1 MSPVFNEAKY
11 RALLEKLEIS
21 EVCYLNT
28 CIEDNISRFDAE
40 FYQKIYFEAEQK
52 VKANSWVTLKQLNV
66 CLDCSA
72 FYPSV
77 ANDYNFNFIGV
88 PFLRVN
94 EIIDGKII
102 FSDNTAFL
110 PESLIKEY
118 NDTIRLAYNNDILIA
133 KGGNTAGK
141 VGFISSKYDYYATCR
156 DVVILRTNKIS
167 KINPQILSLYLQC
180 DFGKLL
186 IEKTI
191 SQTGQP
197 HLTLPLLE
205 RLPIPLILEKIQY
218 GIKKCTDLSIQ
229 CSEKSHNIYV
239 KSEHLLLQELGL
251 PDWQPD
257 DESVATKTFAD
268 FQTSGRLDA
277 EYYQPKYDEYLAK
290 VKSYSGGVSILA
302 NHFEQNKATTTF
314 SLPQY
319 NYIEIGDINVGNG
332 EASFNLVQTEEL
344 PANAKYVIQQGDILI
359 SKVRPYRGAVSIIDF
374 EPQDVIA
381 SGAFTILRENGS
393 IRKEV
398 LSTLLRIPLYKD
410 WLLKWNVGSS
420 YPVIKDED
428 ILNLAIPV
436 IKQEIQDQIAEKVQ
450 ESFALRKESKR
461 LLDLAKHAVE
471 VAIEQGEDAAM
482 KLLEDVNGIH

>member
-1 MSPVFNEAKY
+1 MSPVFDEAKY

-21 EVCYLNT
+21 EVNIANMDLN
-28 CIEDNISRFDAE
+28 DRFDAE
-40 FYQKIYFEAEQK
+40 YFKRDSLMMLEKLRQ
-52 VKANSWVTLKQLNV
+52 LKNKKLEYFGDFV
-66 CLDCSA
+66 ASA
-72 FYPSV
+72 FYPAATQLYATGDTPFIRCVDCINFPLITYEQDYLFERIPMDFVSNNGGINILHQGDIVITKVGSPCFASIIHEHEIV
-77 ANDYNFNFIGV
+77 ALSRTVLGIKQIRNIDPYYLLL
-88 PFLRVN
+88 FLRSNYGFKQLLRQRELTIQYQLTLERVKQ
-94 EIIDGKII
+94 ILVYTP
-102 FSDNTAFL
+102 SDIL
-110 PESLIKEY
+110 QKLIK
-118 NDTIRLAYNNDILIA
+118 NIVLKTFSFKQKSHD
-133 KGGNTAGK
+133 
-141 VGFISSKYDYYATCR
+141 
-156 DVVILRTNKIS
+156 
-167 KINPQILSLYLQC
+167 LYLSAQ
-180 DFGKLL
+180 
-186 IEKTI
+186 
-191 SQTGQP
+191 
-197 HLTLPLLE
+197 
-205 RLPIPLILEKIQY
+205 
-218 GIKKCTDLSIQ
+218 
-229 CSEKSHNIYV
+229 N
-239 KSEHLLLQELGL
+239 LLLQELCL
-251 PDWQPD
+251 TDWQSD

-268 FQTSGRLDA
+268 FQNSGRLDA

-290 VKSYSGGVSILA
+290 VKSYSGGVSTLA

-374 EPQDVIA
+374 DTQDVIA
-381 SGAFTILRENGS
+381 SGAFTILRENGA

-428 ILNLAIPV
+428 ILNLTIPV

-482 KLLEDVNGIH
+482 KLLEENI

>member
-11 RALLEKLEIS
+11 RALLEKLEVI
-21 EVCYLNT
+21 EVRYSNT
-28 CIEDNISRFDAE
+28 CIENNISRFDAE

-77 ANDYNFNFIGV
+77 ANDYNFNSIGV

-102 FSDNTAFL
+102 FSGNTAFL

-141 VGFISSKYDYYATCR
+141 VGFISNKYAYYATCR

-205 RLPIPLILEKIQY
+205 RLPIPLVLEKIQY

-239 KSEHLLLQELGL
+239 ESEQLLLQELGL
-251 PDWQPD
+251 TDWQPD

-268 FQTSGRLDA
+268 FQNSGRLDA

-290 VKSYSGGVSILA
+290 VKSYSGGVSTLA

-332 EASFNLVQTEEL
+332 EASFNLVQTKEL

-374 EPQDVIA
+374 EPQNVIA
-381 SGAFTILRENGS
+381 SGAFTILRENGA

-428 ILNLAIPV
+428 ILNLTIPV

-482 KLLEDVNGIH
+482 KLLEENI